1 MLYVRLT
8 RLVLFV
14 FKCGFLSAKV
24 CIIIFRWLPKETD
37 ETKGDYLHA
46 LQQSDLTLSPVGQ
59 NSECYRIYEAM
70 AYGSVPVIED
80 VMTPGLCGASPASK
94 LFPLRILKELEAPVI
109 YLKDWKT
116 LPKILEAEARM
127 SHEEKV
133 ERRKRLVKWY
143 ENFKTVLRDRMV
155 KVLENR
161 FFNIN
166 R

>member
-1 MLYVRLT
+1 M
-8 RLVLFV
+8 
-14 FKCGFLSAKV
+14 
-24 CIIIFRWLPKETD
+24 
-37 ETKGDYLHA
+37 
-46 LQQSDLTLSPVGQ
+46 QQSDLTLNPVGQ
-59 NSECYRIYEAM
+59 NTECYRIYEAM

-80 VMTPGLCGASPASK
+80 VMTPGHCGASPASQ
-94 LFPLRILKELEAPVI
+94 LYPLRILKELDAPVI

-116 LPKILEAEARM
+116 LPELLEREARM
-127 SHEEKV
+127 THQEKV
-133 ERRKRLVKWY
+133 KRRQKLVEWY